1 MRASVATKGTLV
13 PPRSCDLSLIQP
25 KLNNEVVNFPF
36 SIAIVH
42 TGMGRSHSGMRDVL
56 SWKKLTQ
63 KSQPMNKETE
73 KGYQPCKQRRLQY
86 YDEVNRLYYEEHVSL
101 YRLCKDFHLPSSTI
115 YGWIRKFASENHNIE
130 PQMKKTVPPTP
141 EDYAKL
147 QAEVAR
153 LQKALKDANMRAE
166 FYDTM
171 IDVAEEMFKIPIR
184 KKAGPKQ

>member
-1 MRASVATKGTLV
+1 MRIG
-13 PPRSCDLSLIQP
+13 
-25 KLNNEVVNFPF
+25 
-36 SIAIVH
+36 
-42 TGMGRSHSGMRDVL
+42 
-56 SWKKLTQ
+56 KKL
-63 KSQPMNKETE
+63 
-73 KGYQPCKQRRLQY
+73 G
-86 YDEVNRLYYEEHVSL
+86 VS
-101 YRLCKDFHLPSSTI
+101 YSCIAK
-115 YGWIRKFASENHNIE
+115 WIRNFAAANPEIHA
-130 PQMKKTVPPTP
+130 QMKKDTGPTP

>member
-1 MRASVATKGTLV
+1 
-13 PPRSCDLSLIQP
+13 
-25 KLNNEVVNFPF
+25 
-36 SIAIVH
+36 
-42 TGMGRSHSGMRDVL
+42 
-56 SWKKLTQ
+56 
-63 KSQPMNKETE
+63 MNKNFKENPQ
-73 KGYQPCKQRRLQY
+73 KHRPCKELRLRY
-86 YDEVNRLYYEEHVSL
+86 YDEAIRLYYEELWGYGSIGKKL
-101 YRLCKDFHLPSSTI
+101 GISPSTVAH
-115 YGWIRKFASENHNIE
+115 WISIFAETNPEIHE
-130 PQMKKTVPPTP
+130 QMKKDTVPTP

>member
-1 MRASVATKGTLV
+1 
-13 PPRSCDLSLIQP
+13 
-25 KLNNEVVNFPF
+25 
-36 SIAIVH
+36 
-42 TGMGRSHSGMRDVL
+42 
-56 SWKKLTQ
+56 
-63 KSQPMNKETE
+63 
-73 KGYQPCKQRRLQY
+73 
-86 YDEVNRLYYEEHVSL
+86 
-101 YRLCKDFHLPSSTI
+101 
-115 YGWIRKFASENHNIE
+115 
-130 PQMKKTVPPTP
+130 MKKEITPTP

>member
-1 MRASVATKGTLV
+1 M
-13 PPRSCDLSLIQP
+13 
-25 KLNNEVVNFPF
+25 NNKSEKEVQR
-36 SIAIVH
+36 H
-42 TGMGRSHSGMRDVL
+42 R
-56 SWKKLTQ
+56 
-63 KSQPMNKETE
+63 
-73 KGYQPCKQRRLQY
+73 PCKALRLASH
-86 YDEVNRLYYEEHVSL
+86 DEAIRLYYEE
-101 YRLCKDFHLPSSTI
+101 RLGGVNISKKLGIPCSTI
-115 YGWIRKFASENHNIE
+115 YEWIRNFAAANPEIHA
-130 PQMKKTVPPTP
+130 QMKKDAGPTP

>member
-1 MRASVATKGTLV
+1 MNN
-13 PPRSCDLSLIQP
+13 RS
-25 KLNNEVVNFPF
+25 
-36 SIAIVH
+36 
-42 TGMGRSHSGMRDVL
+42 
-56 SWKKLTQ
+56 KKEEQ
-63 KSQPMNKETE
+63 RHR
-73 KGYQPCKQRRLQY
+73 PCKALRLQY
-86 YDEVNRLYYEEHVSL
+86 HDEAIRLYYEEQIGGISIGKKL
-101 YRLCKDFHLPSSTI
+101 GIPSSTI
-115 YGWIRKFASENHNIE
+115 YEWISNFAAANPEIHA
-130 PQMKKTVPPTP
+130 QMKKDTGPTP

>member
-1 MRASVATKGTLV
+1 MHLTDWTAAIFATKV
-13 PPRSCDLSLIQP
+13 CD
-25 KLNNEVVNFPF
+25 F
-36 SIAIVH
+36 SR
-42 TGMGRSHSGMRDVL
+42 GQLRVL

-171 IDVAEEMFKIPIR
+171 IDVAEEMFKISIR

>member
-1 MRASVATKGTLV
+1 MNKKLKETTQRH
-13 PPRSCDLSLIQP
+13 RSC
-25 KLNNEVVNFPF
+25 
-36 SIAIVH
+36 
-42 TGMGRSHSGMRDVL
+42 
-56 SWKKLTQ
+56 
-63 KSQPMNKETE
+63 KEL
-73 KGYQPCKQRRLQY
+73 RLQY
-86 YDEVNRLYYEEHVSL
+86 HDEAIRLYYEEQLGGVSIGKKL
-101 YRLCKDFHLPSSTI
+101 GIPSSTI
-115 YGWIRKFASENHNIE
+115 YEWISNFAASNPEIHA
-130 PQMKKTVPPTP
+130 QMKKDTGPTP

>member
-1 MRASVATKGTLV
+1 
-13 PPRSCDLSLIQP
+13 
-25 KLNNEVVNFPF
+25 
-36 SIAIVH
+36 
-42 TGMGRSHSGMRDVL
+42 
-56 SWKKLTQ
+56 
-63 KSQPMNKETE
+63 MNKKTIPSHFEC
-73 KGYQPCKQRRLQY
+73 QPVKRHRLAG
-86 YDEVNRLYYEEHVSL
+86 YDEAVRLYYEERWGYMRIGKKLGVS
-101 YRLCKDFHLPSSTI
+101 YSCIAK
-115 YGWIRKFASENHNIE
+115 WIRNFAAANPEIHA
-130 PQMKKTVPPTP
+130 QMKKDTGPTP